1 MNPYQ
6 MNYAS
11 PEKFISKLCS
21 RSYPIQAQNTINKS
35 NQINPQYSF
44 PQQIMANNFVPGF
57 NPVNAIPSQIN
68 PSHQILMA
76 KSNIPLI
83 QNSNAI
89 QPQAF
94 NTNTSNII
102 NNQSQM
108 ANINNNLVYIEQNNH
123 IPTNNNINL
132 PYNQGIKSNQ
142 IIPLYNSNINQ
153 NIINESNNKNSIS
166 QTQRKPESL
175 NDHRPIPMKLSM
187 KAMKSICKISYYYN
201 NKPNFG
207 TGFFMKFSDSLK
219 LLITNYHV
227 IFPDLKNIN
236 IQIEIWNKIKM
247 ILNLKGRYIRFM
259 KLPKDIT
266 AIEIKETDEI
276 YKYIQFL
283 NYDFNYYHN

>member
-1 MNPYQ
+1 

-11 PEKFISKLCS
+11 QNQRNLYPNYVADLN
-21 RSYPIQAQNTINKS
+21 PIQAQNTINKS

-76 KSNIPLI
+76 KSNIPPI
-83 QNSNAI
+83 QNSNVI

-94 NTNTSNII
+94 NTNSSKII
-102 NNQSQM
+102 NNQTK
-108 ANINNNLVYIEQNNH
+108 NINNNLVNIKQNQ
-123 IPTNNNINL
+123 IPTNSNINL

-142 IIPLYNSNINQ
+142 VIPLYNPNINQ
-153 NIINESNNKNSIS
+153 NIINEPANKNSII

-175 NDHRPIPMKLSM
+175 NDHRPIPIKLVN

-207 TGFFMKFSDSLK
+207 T
-219 LLITNYHV
+219 
-227 IFPDLKNIN
+227 
-236 IQIEIWNKIKM
+236 
-247 ILNLKGRYIRFM
+247 
-259 KLPKDIT
+259 
-266 AIEIKETDEI
+266 
-276 YKYIQFL
+276 
-283 NYDFNYYHN
+283 